1 MSDRTV
7 NLALPYILPS
17 QAQKHV
23 THNEA
28 LQRLDAVVQLVIAAE
43 TATPPA
49 PATEG
54 ACYLVAASATDAW
67 SGKSGQL
74 AFRQDGTWIF
84 IQPQTGWRAWF
95 TADSRLRV
103 LADSGW
109 AEISLPA
116 NGTMTM
122 LGINATADLT
132 NRLAISSAASLFNN
146 AGNGHQ
152 IKVNKASAGDTASL
166 LFQTAWSGRAEM
178 GLAGNDSFSVKVSVD
193 GGTWRVGLAVSPQGL
208 VDMPQQPAVRA
219 SLAVG
224 AITPANGSQTGFTQL
239 SASRG
244 DFSLGSSLGGS
255 LGNRLVVPASGL
267 YLLTIN
273 CSIISSSG
281 HSVSLVANASTM
293 LATAANVAGSSPLR
307 HSALG
312 LAQLAAGDLLTLL
325 HSGTAQYDFGAGKT
339 EVIAIRL

>member
-1 MSDRTV
+1 MSDQTP

-28 LQRLDAVVQLVIAAE
+28 LQRLDATVQLVITAE
-43 TATPPA
+43 LATPPD

-54 ACYLVAASATDAW
+54 TCYRVATAATDAW

-74 AFRQDGTWIF
+74 AVRQDGAWIF

-95 TADSRLRV
+95 AADMRLRV
-103 LADSGW
+103 LQDSAW
-109 AEISLPA
+109 IEMSLPA
-116 NGTMTM
+116 DGTMST
-122 LGINATADLT
+122 LGINATADIT
-132 NRLAISSAASLFNN
+132 NRLAVSAAATLFNN

-152 IKVNKASAGDTASL
+152 VKVNKASVGDTASL

-178 GLAGNDSFSVKVSVD
+178 GLAGNDSFSIKVSPD
-193 GGTWRVGLAVSPQGL
+193 GSDWLTGLSVSPQGI
-208 VDMPQQPAVRA
+208 VDMPQQPAIRA

-224 AITPANGSQTGFTQL
+224 ALAPASGSQTGFTQL
-239 SASRG
+239 SVNRG
-244 DFSLGSSLGGS
+244 GFSLGASLGGGI
-255 LGNRLVVPASGL
+255 GNRLVVPVDGL
-267 YLLTIN
+267 YLIVIN

-281 HSVSLVANASTM
+281 HVVSLVANTSTT
-293 LATAANVAGSSPLR
+293 LATAAGMASSTPLR
-307 HSALG
+307 HNTIG
-312 LAQLAAGDLLTLL
+312 LATLNAGDLLTLL

-339 EVIAIRL
+339 EIIAMRL